1 MLTCVSA
8 SRDGDTTWKDKEK
21 LSRKNRSCLGVVGY
35 GGEVKAAQSQCV
47 VVLEEQGKGKEMRA
61 GCSG

>member
-1 MLTCVSA
+1 M
-8 SRDGDTTWKDKEK
+8 
-21 LSRKNRSCLGVVGY
+21 VGY
-35 GGEVKAAQSQCV
+35 GAEVKAAHSRCV